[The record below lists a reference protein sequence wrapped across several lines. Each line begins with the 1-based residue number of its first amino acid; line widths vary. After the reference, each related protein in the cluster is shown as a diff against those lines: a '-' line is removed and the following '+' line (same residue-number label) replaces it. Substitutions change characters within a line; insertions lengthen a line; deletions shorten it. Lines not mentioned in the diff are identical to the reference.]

1 MRSYSIVGNR
11 DGKVCWYRLAFVS
24 DPSQD
29 DMRKRNS
36 KHSHNHNHFRT
47 AIKATDAKIRTFALV
62 MRFAKID
69 LAQLCSSGLGASL

>member
-1 MRSYSIVGNR
+1 MLATEMERHA
-11 DGKVCWYRLAFVS
+11 WYRLAFVS

-47 AIKATDAKIRTFALV
+47 AIKATDAKIRTFGFFRTLEDGTRV
-62 MRFAKID
+62 KRETIWIKR
-69 LAQLCSSGLGASL
+69 L